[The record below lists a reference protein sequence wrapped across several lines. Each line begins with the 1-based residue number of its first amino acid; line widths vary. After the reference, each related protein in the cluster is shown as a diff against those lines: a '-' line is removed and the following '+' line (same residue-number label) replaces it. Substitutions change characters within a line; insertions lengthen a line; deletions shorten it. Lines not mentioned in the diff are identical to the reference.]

1 MDLSARR
8 ALHLEGVKEVALLG
22 VLWPQVGDSGTA
34 RQCGCLEMRAW
45 LTEESTHPASSAV
58 RVSAYIFTIGCCC
71 LLGLAVDG
79 KYYDS
84 LDDLC

>member
-1 MDLSARR
+1 MGLSARG

-22 VLWPQVGDSGTA
+22 VLWPQVGDSATA
-34 RQCGCLEMRAW
+34 RQCRCLEMRAW

-58 RVSAYIFTIGCCC
+58 KVSAYIFTVACC
-71 LLGLAVDG
+71 LLSFVVGSE
-79 KYYDS
+79 YCDS